1 MNIPRKGVVID
12 GLPPCSDLIH
22 LSLPPQNAEHA
33 ARRSAACSLQRRRSD
48 ALLGISELHSILHTV
63 RAGLETV

>member
-48 ALLGISELHSILHTV
+48 ALLGSLNYILYFTLFALV
-63 RAGLETV
+63 